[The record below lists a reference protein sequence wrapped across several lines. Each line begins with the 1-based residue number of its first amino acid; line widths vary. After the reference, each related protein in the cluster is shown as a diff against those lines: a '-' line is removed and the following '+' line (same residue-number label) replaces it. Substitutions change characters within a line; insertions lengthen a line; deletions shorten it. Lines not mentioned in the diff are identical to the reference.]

1 MDEMA
6 STGSQRRLL
15 SQILLHSGPL
25 APVLKEQFD
34 SLVITEVRDCGCF
47 DFTVDPTTPRL
58 PENTE
63 CPLWFHTVSDTTPVE
78 ALGVYLWHEQGH
90 AGGVEITWANADHHP
105 PLAELRIEDA

>member
-1 MDEMA
+1 MDETPP
-6 STGSQRRLL
+6 TGSQRRLL

-34 SLVITEVRDCGCF
+34 SLRITEAQDCGCF
-47 DFTVDPTTPRL
+47 DFTVDPNTPRL

-63 CPLWFHTVSDTTPVE
+63 CPLWFHAVSDAAPVE

>member
-1 MDEMA
+1 MDETPP
-6 STGSQRRLL
+6 TGSQRRLL

-34 SLVITEVRDCGCF
+34 SLRITEAQDCGCF
-47 DFTVDPTTPRL
+47 DFTVDPNTPRL

-63 CPLWFHTVSDTTPVE
+63 CPLWFHAVSDATPVE

-105 PLAELRIEDA
+105 PLAELLIEDA